1 MSEPGSCAD
10 FSGSVNWSRTALGA
24 ATAWPPVLRVT
35 LDIVFNSP
43 LPMLL
48 CWGRERVILFN
59 QAYAAL
65 AGPSHPP
72 APGASVPMLLPP
84 PLTAAP
90 AAFAQALN
98 GACAQQVQQWLTFP
112 SAAGPVKR
120 ECDLYFTPIRGERDG
135 GDGVHG
141 VLCALAPCAPS
152 RPAAAAAISTGLR
165 ILVVEDNPDSQ
176 FLVCEMLSAFG
187 HDNAGVADAEA
198 ALLRLA
204 GGQFNVLFSDVSLPG
219 MSGIELARRAL
230 HSDPQLQVI
239 FASGYGESL
248 LGQVRFPFIAL
259 QKPYELDQLK
269 AALARVEQQLR
280 RAPT

>member
-10 FSGSVNWSRTALGA
+10 FTGSVDWSRTALGA
-24 ATAWPPVLRVT
+24 APGWPPALRVT

-48 CWGRERVILFN
+48 CWGRERVIVFN
-59 QAYAAL
+59 AAYAAL

-90 AAFAQALN
+90 AALAQALR
-98 GACAQQVQQWLTFP
+98 GACAQQLQQWLTFP
-112 SAAGPVKR
+112 SAAAPVKR
-120 ECDLYFTPIRGERDG
+120 ECDLYFTPIRDER
-135 GDGVHG
+135 DGVHG
-141 VLCALAPCAPS
+141 VLCALALCVPS
-152 RPAAAAAISTGLR
+152 RPAAVAASATGLR
-165 ILVVEDNPDSQ
+165 ILVVEDNLDSQ

-198 ALLRLA
+198 ALPRLA
-204 GGQFNVLFSDVSLPG
+204 EGRFNVLFSDVSLPG

-230 HSDPQLQVI
+230 HSDPQLQVV

-248 LGQVRFPFIAL
+248 LREVRFPFLVL

-269 AALARVEQQLR
+269 ATLARVEQQLR
-280 RAPT
+280 QAPN